1 MTDPVQNKTTTA
13 QLNAY
18 QRIAVSLRE
27 DILNGKYPPGSL
39 LPSTEDF
46 ATALG
51 TSYYTVHTALKHL
64 DREGW
69 VKRLQGHG
77 TYVAEPEQRFLHAGI
92 YHSLDIFADEEA
104 FFQRRLNSAIVAKL
118 RELGKTAQLIV
129 DSRPEAEQTTI
140 FPPLAEAMF
149 QRRIHC
155 VIAPNVNS
163 KGLPVLSRLTMPFAM
178 MNALPRKP
186 GVNFD
191 EVGFLRG
198 GIERLA
204 KQGCRSIGFI
214 TNVPPIDGDFK
225 NFVREIRAAGL
236 ETRAEWMI
244 QPPEFQFRLVE
255 YGYRAFRRL
264 WKSATRPDGLIVY
277 PDTTARGVVTAIL
290 KEGVR
295 VPEELKVVFHRNAH
309 VSILC
314 PFPVTWAIS
323 DEHAAAEGL
332 VASIQKQF
340 AGERPSGVLV
350 PYSFEDDDAARWQD

>member
-1 MTDPVQNKTTTA
+1 MTNPPPSKTTA

-27 DILNGKYPPGSL
+27 DILSGKYPPGSL

-64 DREGW
+64 DKEGW

-77 TYVAEPEQRFLHAGI
+77 TYVAEPDQRFLHAGI

-118 RELGKTAQLIV
+118 HGLSKTTQLIV
-129 DSRPEAEQTTI
+129 DSRPETEQTTI
-140 FPPLAEAMF
+140 FPPLAEAIF

-155 VIAPNVNS
+155 LIAPNVNS
-163 KGLPVLSRLTMPFAM
+163 KGQPILARLTIPFAM
-178 MNALPRKP
+178 MHAEARRP

-191 EVGFLRG
+191 EVGFVRG
-198 GIERLA
+198 GIQRL
-204 KQGCRSIGFI
+204 KEQGCRSIGFI

-225 NFVREIRAAGL
+225 NFVREIRTAGL

-244 QPPEFQFRLVE
+244 QPPEFQSRLIE
-255 YGYRAFRRL
+255 YGYRAFRQL
-264 WKSATRPDGLIVY
+264 WKSSTRPDGLLVY
-277 PDTTARGVVTAIL
+277 PDTAARGVVTAIL

-295 VPEELKVVFHRNAH
+295 VPGELKVAFHRNAH

-323 DEHAAAEGL
+323 DEHAAADGL

-340 AGERPSGVLV
+340 DGEKPLGVVV
-350 PYSFEDDDAARWQD
+350 PYTFEYDDAARWRD

>member
-1 MTDPVQNKTTTA
+1 MSDPVQSKTTA

-27 DILNGKYPPGSL
+27 DILSGKYPPGSL

-64 DREGW
+64 DKEGW

-77 TYVAEPEQRFLHAGI
+77 TYVAEPEKRFLHAGI
-92 YHSLDIFADEEA
+92 YHSLDIFSDEEA
-104 FFQRRLNSAIVAKL
+104 FFQRRLNSALVAKL
-118 RELGKTAQLIV
+118 HELGKTTQLIV
-129 DSRPEAEQTTI
+129 DSRPEEEQTTI

-163 KGLPVLSRLTMPFAM
+163 KGLPILTRLSMPFAM
-178 MNALPRKP
+178 MHAQARKP

-191 EVGFLRG
+191 TAGFLRG
-198 GIERLA
+198 SIQRLVE
-204 KQGCRSIGFI
+204 QGCRTIGFI
-214 TNVPPIDGDFK
+214 TNVPQLDGDF
-225 NFVREIRAAGL
+225 REFTREMRAAGL
-236 ETRAEWMI
+236 ETRDEWMI
-244 QPPEFQFRLVE
+244 QPPEFQPRLVD
-255 YGYRAFRRL
+255 YGYRAFRQL
-264 WKSATRPDGLIVY
+264 WKSARRPDGLLVY
-277 PDTTARGVVTAIL
+277 PDTVARGVVPAIL

-295 VPEELKVVFHRNAH
+295 VPDELKVVLHRNAH
-309 VSILC
+309 VNILC
-314 PFPVTWAIS
+314 PFPVTWAVS

-332 VASIQKQF
+332 VLSIQKQF
-340 AGERPSGVLV
+340 EGEKPLGVVV
-350 PYSFEDDDAARWQD
+350 PYTFEYDDAARWLE

>member
-1 MTDPVQNKTTTA
+1 VTDPAPSKTTA

-27 DILNGKYPPGSL
+27 DILSGKYPPGSL

-64 DREGW
+64 DKEGW

-92 YHSLDIFADEEA
+92 YHSLDIFSDEEA
-104 FFQRRLNSAIVAKL
+104 FFQRRLNSAIVATL
-118 RELGKTAQLIV
+118 HGLGKTAQLIV
-129 DSRPEAEQTTI
+129 DSRPESEQLTI
-140 FPPLAEAMF
+140 FPPLAEAIF

-163 KGLPVLSRLTMPFAM
+163 KGLPILPRLSLPFAM
-178 MNALPRKP
+178 MHAQPRKP

-191 EVGFLRG
+191 TPGFLRG
-198 GIERLA
+198 SIARLVD
-204 KQGCRSIGFI
+204 QGCRTIAFI
-214 TNVPPIDGDFK
+214 NNVPRMDGDFRT
-225 NFVREIRAAGL
+225 FIREMRTAGL
-236 ETRAEWMI
+236 ETREEWMI
-244 QPPEFQFRLVE
+244 QPAEYQPRLVD
-255 YGYRAFRRL
+255 YGYRAFRQL
-264 WKSATRPDGLIVY
+264 WKVKQRPDGLIVY
-277 PDTTARGVVTAIL
+277 PDTVARGVVTAIL
-290 KEGVR
+290 KESVR
-295 VPEELKVVFHRNAH
+295 VPDELKVVLHRNAH
-309 VSILC
+309 VSLLC

-332 VASIQKQF
+332 VLSIQKQF
-340 AGERPSGVLV
+340 DGEQQTGVVV
-350 PYSFEDDDAARWQD
+350 PYTFEYDDASRWQE